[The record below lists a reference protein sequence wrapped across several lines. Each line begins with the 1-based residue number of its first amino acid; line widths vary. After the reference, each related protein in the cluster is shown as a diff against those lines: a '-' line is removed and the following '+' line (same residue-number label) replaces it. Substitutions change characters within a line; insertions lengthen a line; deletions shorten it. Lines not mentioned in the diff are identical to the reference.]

1 MRAKWLMALALAAL
15 FLGSANAGTAA
26 AQGTQ
31 TGILRGTVQTPDKV
45 AVAGAT
51 VTIKSAALQAERTT
65 TTDADGIYIFRGLP
79 PGTYTVSI
87 TKDTMAPIT
96 KSTDVP
102 LGGTAELNLSMSLT
116 RSETVSVSAD
126 ISDVLT
132 TPTVGANITKKTV
145 DSLATPRTLTGIASL
160 SPGVTMNTPNTNQLS
175 INGAFAYDNVFL
187 INGIDVNDNLF
198 GSPQRLFIEDAIQET
213 QVLTSG
219 ISAEYGR
226 FGGGVVNAIT
236 KSGGDIFSGSFRTNM
251 TNPTWSTLTPF
262 DVDSGVVHTSKRNN
276 NYEATFGGPIIPRRL
291 WFFAATRLANIETQQ
306 TFDKTGINYVNA
318 NDNKRAEIKL
328 TATPVTNQTF
338 QFNYISNNTTL
349 TRPPFGFSI
358 DPNTIYTGQEPNS
371 IVGGTWRGLMR
382 NRYFAEAGYSQRT
395 FAFENEGGTSPDII
409 NSPIIGLSQ
418 LVHYNAPYFDATDP
432 ENRDNRQVFGSI
444 STSVQGAGRHD
455 LKAGYEWFRSHRTGG
470 NSQSSTNFVFDA
482 DYASDAAG
490 LPLMDP
496 NGFLIPVFTPDKT
509 LIEHWI
515 PVRGA
520 TMNVDT
526 HSLYLQDHW
535 AMGRH
540 VSTDLG
546 VRFEKVR
553 SEATGGI
560 LGVDTNT
567 IVPRLAVAF
576 DPKGDGH
583 VVFHATYGHYA
594 GKYNETLIGGNN
606 NVGNPDLLLGVYTG
620 PAGQGRNF
628 APGFDPAN
636 YETVFGRFPTA
647 NVSLAPKMSSPITR
661 EFTASGGA
669 DVGRHGYVQLTYVWR
684 TTNNFIEDT
693 IDIANGTTNVVRE
706 GVDIGTFS
714 NVVFANSNVP
724 ERQYQGIVLQGRYTL
739 RPNWQVAGNWTL
751 QLKNDGTIEGE
762 GTNQPGLSSIFLDY
776 PGVDGVASIYDPN
789 RHAPNGH
796 LLQYQRS
803 KVRLWTIYTWDL
815 NRWGTVNASGIVRF
829 DSPLTYSLVATGE
842 PLSEIQNALL
852 TASGYPD
859 APSSQS
865 IYFST
870 RGSEKFNSY
879 ALLDTSISY
888 DIGIV
893 RSARPFIKVD
903 IFNLL
908 NNKKLITYDTT
919 ISADWDGPV
928 DALGL
933 PTTFIKA
940 PTFGTAT
947 SASDFPQPFQGQ
959 TGGRTF
965 VVALGI
971 RF

>member
-1 MRAKWLMALALAAL
+1 MRANWLIAVALAAL
-15 FLGSANAGTAA
+15 ALGAGTGKAA

-51 VTIKSAALQAERTT
+51 VTIKSSALQAERTT
-65 TTDADGIYIFRGLP
+65 TTEADGTYIFRGLP

-87 TKDTMAPIT
+87 SKDTMTTIQKT
-96 KSTDVP
+96 TDIP
-102 LGGTAELNLSMSLT
+102 LGGVAELNLSMSVT
-116 RSETVSVSAD
+116 RSETVSVTAD
-126 ISDVLT
+126 IADVLT

-145 DSLATPRTLTGIASL
+145 DSLATPRTLPGIASL
-160 SPGVTMNTPNTNQLS
+160 SPGVTMNTPNSNQLS

-187 INGIDVNDNLF
+187 MNGIDINDNLF
-198 GSPQRLFIEDAIQET
+198 GSPQRLYIEDAIQET

-236 KSGGDIFSGSFRTNM
+236 KSGGNMFSGSFRSNM

-262 DVDSGVVHTSKRNN
+262 DVDSGVTHTSKVNN
-276 NYEATFGGPIIPRRL
+276 NYEGTFGGPIIKDRL
-291 WFFAATRLANIETQQ
+291 WFFAATRLANIETQN
-306 TFDKTGINYVNA
+306 TFDKTGINYLNT
-318 NDNKRAEIKL
+318 NDNKRLELKL
-328 TATPVTNQTF
+328 TATPISNQTF
-338 QFNYISNNTTL
+338 QFNYISNNTDT
-349 TRPPFGFSI
+349 TRPPFSFSI
-358 DPNTIYTGQEPNS
+358 DPHTIFIGQEPNS
-371 IVGGTWRGLMR
+371 IVGGTWRGLLGTT
-382 NRYFAEAGYSQRT
+382 YFAEAGYSQRQ
-395 FAFENEGGTSPDII
+395 FAFENEGGTSPDIV

-432 ENRDNRQVFGSI
+432 ENRDNRQVFASI
-444 STSVQGAGRHD
+444 SRSVQGAGRHD

-482 DYASDAAG
+482 DYAADAAG
-490 LPLMDP
+490 LPLMDA
-496 NGFLIPVFTPDKT
+496 NGFLIPVFTPGET
-509 LIEHWI
+509 LLEHWI

-526 HSLYLQDHW
+526 HSLYFQDHW
-535 AMGRH
+535 AMGAH

-546 VRFEKVR
+546 VRYEKVN
-553 SEATGGI
+553 SEATGNI
-560 LGVDTNT
+560 LGVNTNT

-594 GKYNETLIGGNN
+594 GKYNETLVGSNN

-620 PAGQGRNF
+620 PAGQGRGF

-647 NVSLAPKMSSPITR
+647 NVSMDSNMSSPITR
-661 EFTASGGA
+661 EFTVSGGA
-669 DVGRHGYVQLTYVWR
+669 DVGRHGYVQATYVWR
-684 TTNNFIEDT
+684 TTNNFIEDS
-693 IDIANGTTNVVRE
+693 INIANGTTNVVRD
-706 GVDIGTFS
+706 GVDIGTFT

-724 ERQYQGIVLQGRYTL
+724 QRNYQGLVFQGRYTL
-739 RPNWQVAGNWTL
+739 RPNWQVAGNWTV

-762 GTNQPGLSSIFLDY
+762 ATNQPGLSSIFLDY
-776 PGVDGVASIYDPN
+776 PGVYDLS
-789 RHAPNGH
+789 RQAPDGH

-803 KVRLWTIYTWDL
+803 KLRLWTIYTWDL
-815 NRWGTVNASGIVRF
+815 NRWGTLNASGIVRF

-842 PLSEIQNALL
+842 PLSDIQTALL
-852 TASGYPD
+852 ASLGYPD

-865 IYFST
+865 IYFSP
-870 RGSEKFNSY
+870 RGSEKFSSY
-879 ALLDTSISY
+879 ALLDASFSY
-888 DIGIV
+888 DLGVV
-893 RSARPFIKVD
+893 RTLRPFVKVD
-903 IFNLL
+903 IFNVL
-908 NNKKLITYDTT
+908 NNQKLITFDTT

-933 PTTFIKA
+933 PLNYIKS

-947 SASDFPQPFQGQ
+947 SAADFPQPFQGQ

-965 VVALGI
+965 VFALGI